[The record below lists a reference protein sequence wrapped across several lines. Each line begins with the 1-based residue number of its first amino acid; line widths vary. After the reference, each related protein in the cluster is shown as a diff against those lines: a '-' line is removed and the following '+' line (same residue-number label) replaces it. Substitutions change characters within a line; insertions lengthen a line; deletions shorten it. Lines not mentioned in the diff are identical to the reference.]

1 MRFPPIHLST
11 ACDTPSYVTN
21 NKSDLHSHVLFTM
34 NIELTVLPRLLPVW
48 NVVSCCSRR
57 CIVRLESVRA
67 QIPRLATR
75 VARTIVYLFFYLSFF
90 AIADEAWRSNKKEL
104 EKQDEERKRKGRIER
119 SDTKNIVYIYMYM
132 YIMY

>member
-34 NIELTVLPRLLPVW
+34 NIELTVLPRLLPVS

-75 VARTIVYLFFYLSFF
+75 VARTIIYLFLYLSFRNNGRGMT
-90 AIADEAWRSNKKEL
+90 IEHERIREKGREKKKER
-104 EKQDEERKRKGRIER
+104 KKRYEEYRI
-119 SDTKNIVYIYMYM
+119 YMYMYM

>member
-75 VARTIVYLFFYLSFF
+75 VARAIIYLFFYLSFR
-90 AIADEAWRSNKKEL
+90 DNGRSMTIEQERIREKRRRKE
-104 EKQDEERKRKGRIER
+104 KKRKKRYEEYRI
-119 SDTKNIVYIYMYM
+119 YMYMYM